1 MAIDERRRLPDH
13 VQIRG
18 SAVSQSSKKSILHV
32 RPTHFASGVATGMAV
47 TGPTDD
53 GFIHLH
59 FFREVQR
66 ITNDDVPSRSS
77 SPNEV
82 ELAWGHAEA
91 NIHLVREEVAVISI
105 PVSRLP
111 FVSTALNKA
120 VRFVAS
126 VVNASR
132 DSRIRENEKGSSTI
146 AESASENANPA
157 TSARTMPTRPRV
169 TV

>member
-1 MAIDERRRLPDH
+1 MPKARACPITLR
-13 VQIRG
+13 IRG
-18 SAVSQSSKKSILHV
+18 NAVAQPSKKSILHV
-32 RPTHFASGVATGMAV
+32 RPTHFTSGVATGMAV

-82 ELAWGHAEA
+82 ELAWSHAEA

-132 DSRIRENEKGSSTI
+132 ERRPSAPRDATSPI
-146 AESASENANPA
+146 AESVTVPSRATPA
-157 TSARTMPTRPRV
+157 TGAMPTRPRMPA
-169 TV
+169 

>member
-1 MAIDERRRLPDH
+1 VA
-13 VQIRG
+13 
-18 SAVSQSSKKSILHV
+18 QSSKKSILHV
-32 RPTHFASGVATGMAV
+32 RPTHFTSGVATGMAV

-66 ITNDDVPSRSS
+66 ITNDDVPSRSK

-82 ELAWGHAEA
+82 ELAWAHAEA

-120 VRFVAS
+120 VRFVAN

-132 DSRIRENEKGSSTI
+132 DGHLRTPGNGAPTI
-146 AESASENANPA
+146 AESAPA
-157 TSARTMPTRPRV
+157 ASPPAGTMPTRPRV
-169 TV
+169 PA

>member
-1 MAIDERRRLPDH
+1 MA
-13 VQIRG
+13 
-18 SAVSQSSKKSILHV
+18 QSSKKSILHV

-66 ITNDDVPSRSS
+66 ITNDDVPSRSNG
-77 SPNEV
+77 PNEV

-105 PVSRLP
+105 PASRLP
-111 FVSTALNKA
+111 FISTALNKA

-132 DSRIRENEKGSSTI
+132 DGRVRTQANGSATI
-146 AESASENANPA
+146 AESGKAPPRPA
-157 TSARTMPTRPRV
+157 PAPGAIPTRPRAPA
-169 TV
+169 